1 MVPNLTRN
9 LPLFALV
16 TILVVGATREFL
28 SRYEI
33 SASEAVKIAKSWILR
48 EPQFRLL
55 CQNRESKLRYGS
67 YTFQSLDGPIKYAD
81 DCIGCY
87 EMVGDTHV
95 LHSFV
100 SPEESEAIFDRYV
113 APSHVPTYRQEIIIR
128 EALLGKDGSTI
139 GRRALLVNES
149 DGKKEVVLFWTENGE
164 FWSIASISKRHVLT
178 FETSEHF
185 SNIRSL
191 RN

>member
-9 LPLFALV
+9 LSLVALV
-16 TILVVGATREFL
+16 AILVVGATREFL
-28 SRYEI
+28 TRYEI
-33 SASEAVKIAKSWILR
+33 SASEAVLIAKSWIFR

-55 CQNRESKLRYGS
+55 THDRDSKLRYATF
-67 YTFQSLDGPIKYAD
+67 TFQSLDGEVKYTE
-81 DCIGCY
+81 DCLGCY
-87 EMVGDTHV
+87 QTVGDTHV

-113 APSHVPTYRQEIIIR
+113 APSHVPTDKQEIIIN
-128 EALLGKDGSTI
+128 EALLGKDGATT
-139 GRRALLVNES
+139 GRRALVLNES
-149 DGKKEVVLFWTENGE
+149 DGEKEVILFWTENGE
-164 FWSIASISKRHVLT
+164 FWSITSISKRHVLT